1 MGRGNGMNPV
11 LQAALAFAEAG
22 VSVVPASMD
31 GSKAPIGSWKK
42 YQLAPADHEQL
53 VNWFS
58 GNATGLGIVTGFV
71 SGNLEMVE
79 LEGRAVAEGC
89 LDEIREIAI
98 NSGLEELWTIISTG
112 YVERTPSGGI
122 HFLWRIADEPVP
134 GNTKLARRPGEND
147 SVLVYAETRGEGGF
161 VVTAP
166 SHGSVH
172 PSGQP
177 WQLLVGAPS
186 SIPMLSWEEREA
198 MISVFRSIDSM
209 PEREAIVNSL
219 SAHPASTGDKPGD
232 DFNNKGDWQ
241 EILKG
246 WKKVFTAG
254 GVTYWRRPGKDTG
267 ISATTG
273 RNDADNLY
281 VFTSSTTFEQEKP
294 YSKFAAFA
302 HLEHGDDFS
311 AAAKDLRSRGFG
323 SQSSSLPSLGE
334 LQELKIKPNLTV
346 VPDVDADHVEQTR
359 ERSSWYPKPLDLEG
373 EIEVPAP
380 EFLSRN
386 DGHRL
391 FYRGKINALLGESES
406 GKTWVALLAV
416 KQALEIAQKV
426 IYLDFEDSGKG
437 ILARLRSLGVE
448 DSRFANF
455 TYANPDQNL
464 TLEERI
470 DLVDALAEIQ
480 PELIIVDGVNAA
492 MTLLNLELTSNRDA
506 TFFSQQLLKPLAGS
520 GACVI
525 TIDHVPKSKDNRGN
539 YAIGAQA
546 KRADINGCAIAVEV
560 TLPFGRGM
568 NGELNLKVTK
578 DRPGAVRENSKEAKF
593 AGTVQLRSTHE
604 GMVTMVIES
613 PQMASGDRTRPTH
626 LMEQVSR
633 TLESA
638 TMPLSK
644 NAVEKAIKG
653 KAEWVRIAIQNL
665 IDEKFVGI
673 ENGSRNALNLKSLRP
688 YREADDSAS
697 GISTFE
703 YQEAD
708 NA

>member
-1 MGRGNGMNPV
+1 MNQT
-11 LQAALAFAEAG
+11 LQAALTFAEAG
-22 VSVVPASMD
+22 VSVVPAAMD

-53 VNWFS
+53 VNWF
-58 GNATGLGIVTGFV
+58 GGGATGIGIVTGKV

-89 LDEIREIAI
+89 LDEIREVAI
-98 NSGLEELWTIISTG
+98 NSGLADLWNIISTG

-166 SHGSVH
+166 SSGLVH

-177 WQLLVGAPS
+177 WQILIGSPS

-198 MISVFRSIDSM
+198 IVSVFRSIDSM
-209 PEREAIVNSL
+209 PEREQIVNSL
-219 SAHPASTGDKPGD
+219 SAHPASGGDKPGD
-232 DFNNKGDWQ
+232 DFNKRATWK
-241 EILKG
+241 EILEPKG
-246 WKKVFTAG
+246 WRLVFTSN
-254 GVTYWRRPGKDTG
+254 GVTYWRRPGKDQG

-273 RNDADNLY
+273 RNDGDNLF

-311 AAAKDLRSRGFG
+311 AAARDLRAKGYG
-323 SQSSSLPSLGE
+323 SQTPNSLSLPSLGE
-334 LQELKIKPNLTV
+334 LQIAAAKPVLSV
-346 VPDVDADHVEQTR
+346 VPDVDADHIEASR

-373 EIEVPAP
+373 AIEEPEP

-437 ILARLRSLGVE
+437 ILSRLRSLGVE
-448 DSRFANF
+448 DRRFENF

-464 TLEERI
+464 TLEERL

-506 TFFSQQLLKPLAGS
+506 TFFSQQLLKPLASS

-546 KRADINGCAIAVEV
+546 KRADINGAAIAVEV
-560 TLPFGRGM
+560 SLPFGKGM

-578 DRPGAVRENSKEAKF
+578 DRPGAVREHSKEAKF
-593 AGTVQLRSTHE
+593 AGTVQLKSTSD
-604 GMVTMVIES
+604 GKVSMIIES
-613 PQMASGDRTRPTH
+613 PQMTSGSRTRPTH
-626 LMEQVSR
+626 LMEEVSKV
-633 TLESA
+633 LEAS
-638 TMPLSK
+638 TSPLSK

-665 IDEKFVGI
+665 IDEKFIGI
-673 ENGSRNALNLKSLRP
+673 ENGARNALNLKLLRQ
-688 YREADDSAS
+688 YREADDSNA
-697 GISTFE
+697 GIGSFE
-703 YQEAD
+703 WQEAD

>member
-1 MGRGNGMNPV
+1 MTPIH
-11 LQAALAFAEAG
+11 AAAIAFAEAG
-22 VSVVPASMD
+22 VSVVPAAMD
-31 GSKAPIGSWKK
+31 GSKSPLGAWKK
-42 YQLAPADHEQL
+42 YQLTHADREQL
-53 VNWFS
+53 DAWFS
-58 GNATGLGIVTGFV
+58 GNATGLGIITGKV

-98 NSGLEELWTIISTG
+98 NSGLADLWTIISTG

-134 GNTKLARRPGEND
+134 GNTKLARRAGEND

-177 WQLLVGAPS
+177 WQILVGSPAT
-186 SIPMLSWEEREA
+186 IPMLSWEEREA
-198 MISVFRSIDSM
+198 IVSVFRSIDSM
-209 PEREAIVNSL
+209 PAKETIVNAL
-219 SAHPASTGDKPGD
+219 ATHPSSGGDKPGD
-232 DFNNKGDWQ
+232 DFNNKAQWS
-241 EILKG
+241 EILIG
-246 WKKVFTAG
+246 WKVVFQAN
-254 GVTYWRRPGKDTG
+254 GVTYWRRPGKDVG

-273 RNDADNLY
+273 RNDGDNLY
-281 VFTSSTTFEQEKP
+281 VFTTSSTFEAEKP

-302 HLEHGDDFS
+302 HIHHGDDFS
-311 AAAKDLRSRGFG
+311 AAARDLRAKGYG
-323 SQSSSLPSLGE
+323 SQTSSSSSLPSLGE
-334 LQELKIKPNLTV
+334 LMAPSPILTV
-346 VPDVDADHVEQTR
+346 VPDIDPDHVEPAK
-359 ERSSWYPKPLDLEG
+359 ERSSWYPLPLDLDG
-373 EIEVPAP
+373 DLDEITP
-380 EFLSRN
+380 EFLSRT
-386 DGHRL
+386 DGNRL

-416 KQALEIAQKV
+416 KQALEIEQKV

-437 ILARLRSLGVE
+437 ILSRLRSLGIP
-448 DSRFANF
+448 DARFQTF

-464 TLEERI
+464 TLDERI
-470 DLVDALAEIQ
+470 DLVDALQEIQ

-506 TFFSQQLLKPLAGS
+506 TFFSQQLLKPLALS

-546 KRADINGCAIAVEV
+546 KRADINGAAIAVEV
-560 TLPFGRGM
+560 SLPFGKGM

-578 DRPGAVRENSKEAKF
+578 DRPGAVREHSKEAKF
-593 AGTVQLRSTHE
+593 AGTVQLKSTSD
-604 GMVTMVIES
+604 GKVSMIIES
-613 PQMASGDRTRPTH
+613 PQMTSGSRTRPTH
-626 LMEQVSR
+626 LMEEVSKV
-633 TLESA
+633 LEAS
-638 TMPLSK
+638 TSPLSK

-653 KAEWVRIAIQNL
+653 KAEWVRVAIQVL

-673 ENGSRNALNLKSLRP
+673 ENGSRNALNLKSLRQ
-688 YREADDSAS
+688 YRETDDSAS

-703 YQEAD
+703 MKEVD
-708 NA
+708 NV

>member
-1 MGRGNGMNPV
+1 MNPT

-22 VSVVPASMD
+22 ISVVPAAMD
-31 GSKAPIGSWKK
+31 GSKAPIGSWKR

-53 VNWFS
+53 VNWF
-58 GNATGLGIVTGFV
+58 GGGATGIGIVTGKV

-89 LDEIREIAI
+89 LDEIREVAI
-98 NSGLEELWTIISTG
+98 NSGLADLWNIISTG

-166 SHGSVH
+166 SSGSVH

-177 WQLLVGAPS
+177 WQLLIGSPN

-198 MISVFRSIDSM
+198 IVSVFRSIDSM
-209 PEREAIVNSL
+209 PEREQIVNSL
-219 SAHPASTGDKPGD
+219 SAHPSSGGDKPGD
-232 DFNNKGDWQ
+232 DFNKRATWK
-241 EILKG
+241 EILEPKG
-246 WKKVFTAG
+246 WRLVFTSN
-254 GVTYWRRPGKDTG
+254 GVTYWRRPGKDQG

-273 RNDADNLY
+273 RNDGDNLF

-311 AAAKDLRSRGFG
+311 AAARDLRAKGYG
-323 SQSSSLPSLGE
+323 SQTPGSSSLPSLGE
-334 LQELKIKPNLTV
+334 LQVAASKPILSV
-346 VPDVDADHVEQTR
+346 VPDVDADHIEIPR

-373 EIEVPAP
+373 AIEEPEP

-437 ILARLRSLGVE
+437 ILARLRSLEVE
-448 DSRFANF
+448 DRRFENF

-464 TLEERI
+464 TLEERL

-506 TFFSQQLLKPLAGS
+506 TFFSQQLLKPLAAS

-546 KRADINGCAIAVEV
+546 KRADINGAAIAVEV
-560 TLPFGRGM
+560 TLPFGKGM

-578 DRPGAVRENSKEAKF
+578 DRPGAVREHSKEAKF
-593 AGTVQLRSTHE
+593 AGTVQLKSTHE
-604 GMVTMVIES
+604 GKVSMVIES
-613 PQMASGDRTRPTH
+613 PQMTTGSRTRPTH
-626 LMEQVSR
+626 LMEKVSLM
-633 TLESA
+633 LEA
-638 TMPLSK
+638 AAMPLSK
-644 NAVEKAIKG
+644 TAVTKEIAG
-653 KAEWVRIAIQNL
+653 RTEWVLIAIQSL
-665 IDEKFVGI
+665 IDEKFVAI
-673 ENGSRNALNLKSLRP
+673 ENGSRNSLNLKSLRP
-688 YREADDSAS
+688 YRETDDASA
-697 GISTFE
+697 GIGSFE
-703 YQEAD
+703 WQEAD

>member
-1 MGRGNGMNPV
+1 MTIEV
-11 LQAALAFAEAG
+11 LQAAIAFAEAG

-31 GSKAPIGSWKK
+31 GSKSPIGSWKR
-42 YQLAPADHEQL
+42 YQLAPADNEQL
-53 VNWFS
+53 VQWFA
-58 GNATGLGIVTGFV
+58 GEATGLGIVTGKV

-89 LDEIREIAI
+89 LDEIREVAI
-98 NSGLEELWTIISTG
+98 NSGLGDLWTIISTG

-166 SHGSVH
+166 SSGAVH

-177 WQLLVGAPS
+177 WQLLVGSPA

-198 MISVFRSIDSM
+198 MIAVFRSIDAM
-209 PEREAIVNSL
+209 PEKEMIVSSL
-219 SAHPASTGDKPGD
+219 ASHPASEGDKPGT
-232 DFNNKGDWQ
+232 DFNNKAEWAD
-241 EILKG
+241 ILKG
-246 WKKVFTAG
+246 WRKVFTAN
-254 GVTYWRRPGKDTG
+254 GVTYWRRPGKDQG

-273 RNDADNLY
+273 RNDGDNLF

-302 HLEHGDDFS
+302 HLNHNDDFS
-311 AAAKDLRSRGFG
+311 AAAKDLRQQGFG
-323 SQSSSLPSLGE
+323 SQTSSSLPSLSE
-334 LQELKIKPNLTV
+334 LQVAQIKPALSV
-346 VPDVDADHVEQTR
+346 VPDVDADHVEQAR
-359 ERSSWYPKPLDLEG
+359 ERSSWYPKPLDLDG
-373 EIEVPAP
+373 EIEEPEP

-416 KQALEIAQKV
+416 KQALDIQQKV

-448 DSRFANF
+448 DRRFANF

-464 TLEERI
+464 TLDERM
-470 DLVDALAEIQ
+470 DLVDALHEQ
-480 PELIIVDGVNAA
+480 KPELIIVDGVNAA

-506 TFFSQQLLKPLAGS
+506 TFFSQQLLKPLANS
-520 GACVI
+520 GACVV

-578 DRPGAVRENSKEAKF
+578 DRPGAVREHSKEAKF
-593 AGTVQLRSTHE
+593 AGTVELKSTHD
-604 GMVTMVIES
+604 GMVTMVIHS
-613 PQMASGDRTRPTH
+613 PQNTSGDRTRPTH
-626 LMEQVSR
+626 LMEQVSK

-638 TMPLSK
+638 TSPLSK

-653 KAEWVRIAIQNL
+653 KAEWVRIAIQIL

-673 ENGSRNALNLKSLRP
+673 ENGSRNALNLKSIHP

-697 GISTFE
+697 GIGSFDW
-703 YQEAD
+703 QEAE

>member
-1 MGRGNGMNPV
+1 MN
-11 LQAALAFAEAG
+11 QIHAAAIAFAEAG
-22 VSVVPASMD
+22 VSVVPAAMD
-31 GSKAPIGSWKK
+31 GSKAPLGAWKK
-42 YQLAPADHEQL
+42 YQLTHADREQL
-53 VNWFS
+53 DAWFS
-58 GNATGLGIVTGFV
+58 GSATGLGIITGKV

-98 NSGLEELWTIISTG
+98 NSGLADLWTIISGG

-134 GNTKLARRPGEND
+134 GNTKLARRAGEND

-177 WQLLVGAPS
+177 WQILIGSPAT
-186 SIPMLSWEEREA
+186 IPMLSWGEREA
-198 MISVFRSIDSM
+198 IVSVFKSIDSM
-209 PEREAIVNSL
+209 PAKETIVNALATTS
-219 SAHPASTGDKPGD
+219 SSSGEKPGD
-232 DFNNKGDWQ
+232 DFNAKAHWS
-241 EILKG
+241 EILVG
-246 WKKVFTAG
+246 WKVVFTSN
-254 GVTYWRRPGKDTG
+254 GVTYWRRPNKDIG

-273 RNDADNLY
+273 RNDGDNLY
-281 VFTSSTTFEQEKP
+281 VFTTSSSFEAEKP

-302 HLEHGDDFS
+302 HLHHGDDFS
-311 AAAKDLRSRGFG
+311 AAARDLRSQGYG
-323 SQSSSLPSLGE
+323 SQTPSSSSLPSLGE
-334 LQELKIKPNLTV
+334 LMAPTPTLTV
-346 VPDVDADHVEQTR
+346 VPDIDPDHVEPAK
-359 ERSSWYPKPLDLEG
+359 ERSSWYPRPLDLDG
-373 EIEVPAP
+373 EQDEITP

-391 FYRGKINALLGESES
+391 FYKGKINALLGESES

-416 KQALEIAQKV
+416 KQALEIEQKV

-437 ILARLRSLGVE
+437 ILARLRSLSVV
-448 DSRFANF
+448 DSRFSHF

-464 TLEERI
+464 TLDERI
-470 DLVDALAEIQ
+470 DLVDALQEIQ
-480 PELIIVDGVNAA
+480 PDLIIVDGVNAA

-506 TFFSQQLLKPLAGS
+506 TFFSQQLLKPLALS

-560 TLPFGRGM
+560 VQPFGRGM
-568 NGELNLKVTK
+568 NGELLLKVTK
-578 DRPGAVRENSKEAKF
+578 DRPGAVREVSKEAKF
-593 AGTVQLRSTHE
+593 AGRVLLNSTHE
-604 GMVTMVIES
+604 GMVTMKVES
-613 PQMASGDRTRPTH
+613 PQMGELNRTRPTH
-626 LMEQVSR
+626 LMEEVSK
-633 TLESA
+633 TLEA
-638 TMPLSK
+638 AMMPLSK
-644 NAVEKAIKG
+644 NAVEKTIKG

-673 ENGSRNALNLKSLRP
+673 ENGSRNALNLKLLRP
-688 YREADDSAS
+688 YREADDSAA
-697 GISTFE
+697 GIGSFNWE
-703 YQEAD
+703 EAD
-708 NA
+708 LG